1 VECPVGPVRVLAGP
15 GSGKTRV
22 LTERV
27 IHRLEAGTADARRTM
42 VLTFT
47 RRAAGELGRRLESRG
62 VRDVGA
68 VGTFH
73 ATALQQLRL
82 HRLDNGRRPPVI
94 LANRSSV
101 LRGLAGDLGLA
112 NASRQVTAAERAL
125 AAGGNH
131 RVSPPVV
138 RLLDA
143 YNEHKRRRGLLDYD
157 DLLTECTRLLRTDR
171 EFGRAQHWR
180 FRHFY
185 VDEFQDVNHNQ
196 FQLLRAWLGDRD
208 DVFVVGDPDQSI
220 YEWNGSDSRYLTE
233 FTTWFPD
240 TTTFNLKLNHR
251 SAATVVTA
259 ANSILGDRRAAGS
272 SEAVRPPGPALTVTD
287 HEDEEAEAVEIA
299 RRLLWDHRGSS
310 RWSNRAVLARTNA
323 QLSVISA
330 ALTRAGIP
338 HRIRGRDR
346 ISTRPEEAGLLDR
359 LRSSGPSFGVAVTD
373 MTVESTGSGAEIRVL
388 DLARE
393 YMAGTTAPS
402 GNGFAQWL
410 RTMSAADV
418 DDHADVVDLCTF
430 HSAKGLEWHGVI
442 IAGVEDGLV
451 PMGDGEE
458 ERRLFYVAMTRA
470 IGSLHLSWARRRRI
484 GGRRVE
490 RRPSPFLAGISPL
503 TEPPAPAREE
513 QRRHHLELARRAL
526 APEGTGAA
534 ARPATDPRR

>member
-1 VECPVGPVRVLAGP
+1 M
-15 GSGKTRV
+15 

-27 IHRLEAGTADARRTM
+27 IHRIEAGTADARRTM

-47 RRAAGELGRRLESRG
+47 RRAAGELGRRLHAGG

-82 HRLDNGRRPPVI
+82 HRLDRGRRPPVI
-94 LANRSSV
+94 LANRSAV

-125 AAGGNH
+125 AVGRSH
-131 RVSPPVV
+131 RVSPPVA
-138 RLLDA
+138 RLLQA
-143 YNEHKRRRGLLDYD
+143 YREHKRRKGLLDYD
-157 DLLTECTRLLRTDR
+157 DLLTECTRLLNTDR
-171 EFGRAQHWR
+171 DFARAQRWR

-196 FQLLRAWLGDRD
+196 FELLRAWLGDRD
-208 DVFVVGDPDQSI
+208 DIFVVGDPDQSI

-233 FTTWFPD
+233 FNTWFPD
-240 TTTFNLKLNHR
+240 ATTFELKLNHR
-251 SAATVVTA
+251 SAATVVSA
-259 ANSILGDRRAAGS
+259 ANTLLSGSGGS

-287 HEDEEAEAVEIA
+287 HEDEDAEAAEIA
-299 RRLLWDHRGSS
+299 RRLLWDHRGSA
-310 RWSNRAVLARTNA
+310 RWSGRAVLTRTNA
-323 QLSVISA
+323 QLSVIA
-330 ALTRAGIP
+330 DALTRAGIP
-338 HRIRGRDR
+338 HRVRGRDR
-346 ISTRPEEAGLLDR
+346 ISTRPEEAELLDR

-373 MTVESTGSGAEIRVL
+373 LVVEGSGSEAHQRVL

-393 YMAGTTAPS
+393 YTAGTTAPS
-402 GNGFAQWL
+402 GPGFAQWL
-410 RTMSAADV
+410 RTMSASDI

-442 IAGVEDGLV
+442 IAGVENGLV
-451 PMGDGEE
+451 PMGDNPE

-470 IGSLHLSWARRRRI
+470 VASLHLSWARRRRV
-484 GGRRVE
+484 GSRVVD
-490 RRPSPFLAGISPL
+490 RQPSPFLAGITPL

-513 QRRHHLELARRAL
+513 QRRHHLEIARRAL
-526 APEGTGAA
+526 AAEG
-534 ARPATDPRR
+534 PTDRCR